1 MYVPASF
8 RVTDRG
14 ELLDFMETYSFATLL
29 SGALP
34 AASVTHLPLL
44 LDRSTPGGET
54 LLGHMA
60 RANPHTHA
68 LQAGT
73 ASLAI
78 FHGPH
83 AYVSPAWYV
92 HGPPIPTWNYA
103 VVHVHG
109 TPRILPDG
117 RTRDLLLRQVEA
129 YEGPW
134 HARRD
139 DGRDGQRD
147 GQRDNWRGVQRDD
160 RRDDGR
166 DDQRDDQRDSRRD
179 DRRDDRYE
187 AMLDE
192 ELQFIVG
199 FELPLERIE
208 AKFKLGQNRKPEDQ
222 AGAIDGLARDPR
234 PGSRELAEFT
244 RRRLRERPPAAGRD
258 APAQPPA
265 GEEPDGA
272 R

>member
-103 VVHVHG
+103 VVHVRG
-109 TPRILPDG
+109 TIAITHDSEGKEQVLKALIDAHDPPYHEQWNQM
-117 RTRDLLLRQVEA
+117 DLA
-129 YEGPW
+129 YREGMKEGIV
-134 HARRD
+134 AFTLT
-139 DGRDGQRD
+139 
-147 GQRDNWRGVQRDD
+147 VD
-160 RRDDGR
+160 R
-166 DDQRDDQRDSRRD
+166 
-179 DRRDDRYE
+179 
-187 AMLDE
+187 
-192 ELQFIVG
+192 V
-199 FELPLERIE
+199 E
-208 AKFKLGQNRKPEDQ
+208 AKFKLSQNRPPDDRERVRSAML
-222 AGAIDGLARDPR
+222 AGGDKG
-234 PGSRELAEFT
+234 RELA
-244 RRRLRERPPAAGRD
+244 ASMQQSSAD
-258 APAQPPA
+258 
-265 GEEPDGA
+265 
-272 R
+272 

>member
-147 GQRDNWRGVQRDD
+147 GQRDNWRDV
-160 RRDDGR
+160 
-166 DDQRDDQRDSRRD
+166 
-179 DRRDDRYE
+179 RRDDRYE